1 MDLCSHTT
9 TVSLQAT
16 YIRNTILHSL
26 RTTTKLSVHDVPLNF
41 VYTNPTVISLATYVL
56 GLLNGQGIDNETERG
71 THIAQM
77 ETLLTKFSAELKK
90 PQWTSSR
97 ASSASS
103 EETVMITGTTGRLG
117 SHLLSQIL
125 QEPKV
130 IRVYALNRG
139 RPGVSEELKERQK
152 EAFRTWGLDET
163 LLSSRV
169 SFHPADL
176 SLPNFGLDEAMFAE
190 VSKVLL

>member
-1 MDLCSHTT
+1 MTLCSHTT

-56 GLLNGQGIDNETERG
+56 GLLNGKGIDNETERG

-77 ETLLTKFSAELKK
+77 ETLLTKYSAELKK

-103 EETVMITGTTGRLG
+103 AETVMITGTTGRLG

-130 IRVYALNRG
+130 VRVYALNRG
-139 RPGVSEELKERQK
+139 RPGVSEELKERQM

-176 SLPNFGLDEAMFAE
+176 SLPNFGLGEVMFAE
-190 VSKVLL
+190 VSKVVL

>member
-77 ETLLTKFSAELKK
+77 ETLLTKYSAELKK

-103 EETVMITGTTGRLG
+103 EETVMITASAKSQTSCRCRRAPMCTRKPANPSNLAGHCKVVGG
-117 SHLLSQIL
+117 S
-125 QEPKV
+125 
-130 IRVYALNRG
+130 
-139 RPGVSEELKERQK
+139 
-152 EAFRTWGLDET
+152 
-163 LLSSRV
+163 
-169 SFHPADL
+169 
-176 SLPNFGLDEAMFAE
+176 
-190 VSKVLL
+190 